1 MLTFAGSNTQD
12 TTKMA
17 RTTPLNCYR
26 NVGIMAHIDAG
37 KTTTTERILLY
48 TGRTHKI
55 GEVHDG
61 GATMDWMEQEQ
72 ERGIT
77 ITSAATTCFW
87 KGMDKQF
94 EDHRINIIDTPG
106 HVDFTIEVE
115 RSLKVLDGACAVF
128 CAVGGVEPQ
137 SETVW
142 RQANKYN
149 VPRIGFVNKMD
160 RAGADFLRVCKQ
172 IKTRLGGNPVPMQ
185 IAIGAEEN
193 FEGVIDL
200 ISMKAIFWNEADQ
213 GATYGTRDIPAEL
226 QELAEQKREFMI
238 EAAAEANDE
247 LMGKYLEEA
256 ELSDDEIR
264 EGIRSR
270 AIKSEIIPMFC
281 GSAFKNK
288 GVQAV
293 LDAMI
298 MYMPSPLDV
307 DAITGILDD
316 KDETLAP
323 RKADDDEPF
332 AALAFKI
339 ATDPF
344 VGNLTF
350 FRVYSGVLKAGDFV
364 YNSSKGKKERIGRMV
379 QMHANEREEI
389 KEVRAGDIAAA
400 IGLKDVATGDTL
412 CDLKQKIV
420 LERMEFPE
428 PVIALAVEPKT
439 KADQEKMGIALGKLA
454 AEDPSFRVSTD
465 EETGQTIIAGMGE
478 LHLDIIVDRMV
489 REFDVE
495 CNVGAPQVSYREAIT
510 TMVEHQHKFA
520 KQSGGRGQYGH
531 VYLRIEPQ
539 EPGVGYEFVD
549 EIKGGVIPKEYVPA
563 VNKGIVEQME
573 NGVLAGFPLVDIKVT
588 VYDGSYHDVDS
599 SEMAFKIA
607 ASKCL
612 SEGVRMANP
621 QLLEPM
627 MAVEVSTPEDYM
639 GDVMGDINRRRGI
652 VGAMED
658 TPVGKQVKA
667 EVPLA
672 EMFGYA
678 NDLRSMTQG
687 RASYSMEFAKYTVAP
702 KNVADEVIEK
712 LNK

>member
-1 MLTFAGSNTQD
+1 
-12 TTKMA
+12 MA
-17 RTTPLNCYR
+17 RNHPLSRYR
-26 NVGIMAHIDAG
+26 NVGVMAHIDAG
-37 KTTTTERILLY
+37 KTTTTERVLLY

-77 ITSAATTCFW
+77 ITSAATTCMW
-87 KGMDKQF
+87 KGMDEQF
-94 EDHRINIIDTPG
+94 EEHRINIIDTPG

-115 RSLKVLDGACAVF
+115 RSLKVLDGALALF

-160 RAGADFLRVCKQ
+160 RAGADFLRVCEQ
-172 IKTRLGGNPVPMQ
+172 IRTRLGGNPVPMQ
-185 IAIGAEEN
+185 IAIGAEEG
-193 FEGVIDL
+193 FKGVVDL
-200 ISMKAIFWNEADQ
+200 ITMKAIFWNEEDQ
-213 GATYGTRDIPAEL
+213 GATYETTDVPADL
-226 QELAEQKREFMI
+226 LDLAEEKREAMV
-238 EAAAEANDE
+238 EAAAEANDV
-247 LMGKYLEEA
+247 LMEKYLEEG
-256 ELSDDEIR
+256 ELTNDEIK
-264 EGIRSR
+264 EGIRHQTINSQ
-270 AIKSEIIPMFC
+270 IIPMFC

-288 GVQAV
+288 GVQAA
-293 LDAMI
+293 LDAII
-298 MYMPSPLDV
+298 MYMPSPLEV
-307 DAITGILDD
+307 DPIEGILDD
-316 KDETLAP
+316 KDETRAP
-323 RKADDDEPF
+323 RPASDDEPF

-344 VGNLTF
+344 VGTLTF

-379 QMHANEREEI
+379 QMHSNDRDEI

-400 IGLKDVATGDTL
+400 IGLKDVTTGDTL
-412 CDLKQKIV
+412 CDMKEKIV

-439 KADQEKMGIALGKLA
+439 KADQEKMGIALSKLA
-454 AEDPSFRVSTD
+454 AEDPSFRVTSD
-465 EETGQTIIAGMGE
+465 EESGQTIIAGMGE
-478 LHLDIIVDRMV
+478 LHLDIIVDRMK

-510 TMVEHQHKFA
+510 TLVEHQHKFA

-549 EIKGGVIPKEYVPA
+549 EIKGGVIPKEYIPA
-563 VNKGIVEQME
+563 VDKGVQEQME

-599 SEMAFKIA
+599 NEMAFKIA

-612 SEGVRMANP
+612 AEGVRLANP

-627 MAVEVSTPEDYM
+627 MSVEIITPEEYM
-639 GDVMGDINRRRGI
+639 GDVMGDLNRRRGL

-658 TPVGKQVKA
+658 LPNGKQLKA
-667 EVPLA
+667 DVPLA

-678 NDLRSMTQG
+678 NDLRSATQG
-687 RASYSMEFAKYTVAP
+687 RASYSMEFSKYTAAP
-702 KNVADEVIEK
+702 KNVADDVIEK

>member
-1 MLTFAGSNTQD
+1 
-12 TTKMA
+12 MA
-17 RTTPLNCYR
+17 RNHPLSRYR
-26 NVGIMAHIDAG
+26 NVGVMAHIDAG
-37 KTTTTERILLY
+37 KTTTTERVLLY

-77 ITSAATTCFW
+77 ITSAATTCMW
-87 KGMDKQF
+87 KGMDEQF
-94 EDHRINIIDTPG
+94 EEHRINIIDTPG

-115 RSLKVLDGACAVF
+115 RSLKVLDGALALF

-160 RAGADFLRVCKQ
+160 RAGADFLRVCDQ

-185 IAIGAEEN
+185 IAIGAEED
-193 FEGVIDL
+193 FKGIVDL
-200 ISMKAIFWNEADQ
+200 ITMKAIYWNEEDQ
-213 GATYGTRDIPAEL
+213 GATYDARDIPDEL
-226 QELAEQKREFMI
+226 QALAEEKREFMM
-238 EAAAEANDE
+238 ESAAEANDE
-247 LMGKYLEEA
+247 LMEKYLEEGT
-256 ELSDDEIR
+256 LSDDEIKA
-264 EGIRSR
+264 GIRTQTINSQ
-270 AIKSEIIPMFC
+270 IIPMFC

-288 GVQAV
+288 GVQAA
-293 LDAMI
+293 LDAII
-298 MYMPSPLDV
+298 MYMPSPLEV
-307 DAITGILDD
+307 DPIEGILDD
-316 KDETLAP
+316 KDETRAP
-323 RKADDDEPF
+323 RPANDDEPF
-332 AALAFKI
+332 SALAFKI

-344 VGNLTF
+344 VGTLTF

-379 QMHANEREEI
+379 QMHSNDREEI

-400 IGLKDVATGDTL
+400 IGLKDVTTGDTL
-412 CDLKQKIV
+412 CDLKEKIV

-454 AEDPSFRVSTD
+454 AEDPSFRVSSD
-465 EETGQTIIAGMGE
+465 EESGQTIIAGMGE
-478 LHLDIIVDRMV
+478 LHLDIIVDRMK

-531 VYLRIEPQ
+531 VHLRIEPQ
-539 EPGVGYEFVD
+539 EAGAGYEFVD
-549 EIKGGVIPKEYVPA
+549 EIKGGVIPKEYIPA
-563 VNKGIVEQME
+563 VNKGVQEQME
-573 NGVLAGFPLVDIKVT
+573 NGVLAGFPLVDVKVT

-599 SEMAFKIA
+599 NEMAFKIA

-612 SEGVRMANP
+612 AEGVRMANP

-627 MAVEVSTPEDYM
+627 MAVEVVTPEEYM
-639 GDVMGDINRRRGI
+639 GDVMGDLNRRRGL

-658 TPVGKQVKA
+658 LPNGKQLKA
-667 EVPLA
+667 DVPLA

-678 NDLRSMTQG
+678 NDLRSATQG
-687 RASYSMEFAKYTVAP
+687 RASYSMEFSKYTAAP
-702 KNVADEVIEK
+702 KNVADDVIEK

>member
-1 MLTFAGSNTQD
+1 
-12 TTKMA
+12 MA
-17 RTTPLNCYR
+17 RNHPLSRYR
-26 NVGIMAHIDAG
+26 NVGVMAHIDAG
-37 KTTTTERILLY
+37 KTTTTERVLLY

-77 ITSAATTCFW
+77 ITSAATTCMW

-94 EDHRINIIDTPG
+94 EEHRINIIDTPG

-115 RSLKVLDGACAVF
+115 RSLKVLDGALALF

-160 RAGADFLRVCKQ
+160 RAGANFLRVCDQ
-172 IKTRLGGNPVPMQ
+172 IKNRLGASPVPMQ
-185 IAIGAEEN
+185 IAIGAEED
-193 FEGVIDL
+193 FKGVVDL
-200 ISMKAIFWNEADQ
+200 ITMKAIYWNEEDQ
-213 GATYGTRDIPAEL
+213 GATYEAKDIPAEL
-226 QELAEQKREFMI
+226 QDLAEEKREFMM
-238 EAAAEANDE
+238 EAAAEATEE
-247 LMGKYLEEA
+247 LMEKYLEEG
-256 ELSDDEIR
+256 ELSADEIK
-264 EGIRSR
+264 EGIRTQCI
-270 AIKSEIIPMFC
+270 ANQIIPMFC

-288 GVQAV
+288 GVQAA
-293 LDAMI
+293 LDAII

-307 DAITGILDD
+307 NPIEGILDD
-316 KDETLAP
+316 KDGT
-323 RKADDDEPF
+323 KAARQASDDEPF

-344 VGNLTF
+344 VGTLTF

-379 QMHANEREEI
+379 QMHSNERDEI

-400 IGLKDVATGDTL
+400 IGLKDVTTGDTL
-412 CDLKQKIV
+412 CDMNEKIV
-420 LERMEFPE
+420 LERMDFPE

-454 AEDPSFRVSTD
+454 AEDPSFRVSSD
-465 EETGQTIIAGMGE
+465 EESGQTIIAGMGE
-478 LHLDIIVDRMV
+478 LHLDILVDRMK

-510 TMVEHQHKFA
+510 TLVEHQHKFA

-539 EPGVGYEFVD
+539 EPGAGYEFVD
-549 EIKGGVIPKEYVPA
+549 EIKGGVIPKEYIPA
-563 VNKGIVEQME
+563 VNKGVQEQME

-599 SEMAFKIA
+599 NEMAFKIA

-612 SEGVRMANP
+612 AEGVRLANP

-627 MAVEVSTPEDYM
+627 MAVEIITPEEYM
-639 GDVMGDINRRRGI
+639 GDVMGDLNRRRGL

-658 TPVGKQVKA
+658 LPNGKQLKA
-667 EVPLA
+667 DVPLA

-678 NDLRSMTQG
+678 NDLRSATQG
-687 RASYSMEFAKYTVAP
+687 RASYSMEFSRYTAAP
-702 KNVADEVIEK
+702 KNVADDVIAK

>member
-1 MLTFAGSNTQD
+1 
-12 TTKMA
+12 MA
-17 RTTPLNCYR
+17 RNHPLSHYR
-26 NVGIMAHIDAG
+26 NVGVMAHIDAG
-37 KTTTTERILLY
+37 KTTTTERVLLY

-77 ITSAATTCFW
+77 ITSAATTCMW
-87 KGMDKQF
+87 KGMDEQF
-94 EDHRINIIDTPG
+94 KEHRINIIDTPG

-115 RSLKVLDGACAVF
+115 RSLKVLDGAMALF

-160 RAGADFLRVCKQ
+160 RAGANFLRVCDQ
-172 IKTRLGGNPVPMQ
+172 IKNRLGANPVPMQ
-185 IAIGAEEN
+185 IAIGAEED
-193 FEGVIDL
+193 FKGVIDL
-200 ISMKAIFWNEADQ
+200 ITMKAIYWNEEDQ
-213 GATYGTRDIPAEL
+213 GATYEAKDIPAEL
-226 QELAEQKREFMI
+226 QDLAEEKREFMI
-238 EAAAEANDE
+238 EAAAEGTEE
-247 LMGKYLEEA
+247 LMEKYLEEG
-256 ELSDDEIR
+256 ELSADEIK
-264 EGIRSR
+264 EGIRTQCI
-270 AIKSEIIPMFC
+270 ANQIIPMFC

-288 GVQAV
+288 GVQAA
-293 LDAMI
+293 LDAII

-307 DAITGILDD
+307 DPIEGILDD
-316 KDETLAP
+316 KDETRAP
-323 RKADDDEPF
+323 RPASDDEPF

-344 VGNLTF
+344 VGTLTF

-379 QMHANEREEI
+379 QMHSNERDEI

-400 IGLKDVATGDTL
+400 IGLKDVTTGDTL
-412 CDLKQKIV
+412 CDMKEKIV

-454 AEDPSFRVSTD
+454 AEDPSFRVSSD
-465 EETGQTIIAGMGE
+465 EESGQTIIAGMGE
-478 LHLDIIVDRMV
+478 LHLDIIVDRMK

-510 TMVEHQHKFA
+510 TLVEHQHKFA

-549 EIKGGVIPKEYVPA
+549 EIKGGVIPKEYIPA
-563 VNKGIVEQME
+563 VNKGVQEQME

-599 SEMAFKIA
+599 NEMAFKIA

-612 SEGVRMANP
+612 AEGVRLANP

-627 MAVEVSTPEDYM
+627 MAVEIITPEEYM
-639 GDVMGDINRRRGI
+639 GDVMGDLNRRRGL

-658 TPVGKQVKA
+658 LPNGKQLKA
-667 EVPLA
+667 DVPLA

-678 NDLRSMTQG
+678 NDLRSATQG
-687 RASYSMEFAKYTVAP
+687 RASYSMEFSKYTAAP
-702 KNVADEVIEK
+702 KNVADDVIAK

>member
-1 MLTFAGSNTQD
+1 
-12 TTKMA
+12 MA
-17 RTTPLNCYR
+17 RKHPLNRYR

-61 GATMDWMEQEQ
+61 GATMDWMAQEQ

-77 ITSAATTCFW
+77 ITSAATTCMW
-87 KGMDKQF
+87 KGMDQQF
-94 EDHRINIIDTPG
+94 DEHRINIIDTPG

-160 RAGADFLRVCKQ
+160 RAGANFLRVCDQVKE
-172 IKTRLGGNPVPMQ
+172 RLGGNPVPMQ
-185 IAIGAEEN
+185 IAIGAEDA
-193 FEGVIDL
+193 FEGVVDL
-200 ISMKAIFWNEADQ
+200 ISMKAIYWNEADQ
-213 GATYGTRDIPAEL
+213 GATYEARDIPAEL
-226 QELAEQKREFMI
+226 QSLAEEKREAML
-238 EAAAEANDE
+238 ESAAEANEE
-247 LMGKYLEEA
+247 LMEKYLDNG
-256 ELSDDEIR
+256 ELTPEEIR
-264 EGIRSR
+264 EGIR
-270 AIKSEIIPMFC
+270 IQTINNEIIPMFC

-298 MYMPSPLDV
+298 YYMPSPTEV
-307 DAITGILDD
+307 DAIKGLKEDS
-316 KDETLAP
+316 DEEIV
-323 RKADDDEPF
+323 RNADDAEPF

-350 FRVYSGVLKAGDFV
+350 FRVYSGVLNSGDFV
-364 YNSSKGKKERIGRMV
+364 YNSSKGKKERIGRIV
-379 QMHANEREEI
+379 QMHSNNREEI

-400 IGLKDVATGDTL
+400 IGLKDVTTGDTL
-412 CDLKQKIV
+412 CDLKDKVV

-428 PVIALAVEPKT
+428 PVIALAVEPKS

-465 EETGQTIIAGMGE
+465 EESGQTIIAGMGE
-478 LHLDIIVDRMV
+478 LHLDIIVDRMI

-495 CNVGAPQVSYREAIT
+495 CNVGAPQVAYREAIT
-510 TMVEHQHKFA
+510 TLVEQEHKFA

-531 VYLRIEPQ
+531 VYLRIEPN
-539 EPGVGYEFVD
+539 EAGAGYEFID
-549 EIKGGVIPKEYVPA
+549 EIKGGVIPKEYIPA
-563 VNKGIVEQME
+563 VDKGVQEQME
-573 NGVLAGFPLVDIKVT
+573 NGVIAGFPLVDMKVT

-599 SEMAFKIA
+599 NEMAFKLA
-607 ASKCL
+607 ASMCL
-612 SEGVRMANP
+612 KEGVKKANP
-621 QLLEPM
+621 QLLEPLM
-627 MAVEVSTPEDYM
+627 KVEVVTPEDYM

-652 VGAMED
+652 VGGMED
-658 TPVGKQVKA
+658 IPSGKQLKA

-687 RASYSMEFAKYTVAP
+687 RASYSMEFEKYVAAP
-702 KNVADEVIEK
+702 SNVADEVIAK